1 MSHKIAKKVRR
12 EVKKIAREDYVYYVS
27 TLYWLKR
34 LPLGERLGI
43 AYKIVKGVSNHG
55 RSK

>member
-12 EVKKIAREDYVYYVS
+12 EVKKIAREDYVS